1 VHHKFGFLFAIRREN
16 QKNMK
21 NPVFK
26 IAFALLFLSSLTSC
40 MKEVTPAPAVAANAV
55 TAKTTFEVKAS
66 KDFKWNTTNSLNVSF
81 KGIHNDV
88 RVAILKV
95 VTPDGGILFKK
106 LQKANEDYSIQ
117 LTLPAQ
123 YDKVS
128 LQFDGENRTFDTKLG
143 KVEMILN

>member
-1 VHHKFGFLFAIRREN
+1 
-16 QKNMK
+16 MK
-21 NPVFK
+21 NQILK
-26 IAFALLFLSSLTSC
+26 IAFALTFFSTLTSC
-40 MKEVTPAPAVAANAV
+40 LKEATLAPATPANSA
-55 TAKTTFEVKAS
+55 TAKTTSEIKAS

-81 KGIHNDV
+81 KGIPNDV

-95 VTPDGGILFKK
+95 IAPDGSILFKK
-106 LQKANEDYSIQ
+106 FQKANEDYSIQ

-123 YDKVS
+123 YEKVS

>member
-1 VHHKFGFLFAIRREN
+1 
-16 QKNMK
+16 
-21 NPVFK
+21 
-26 IAFALLFLSSLTSC
+26 

-55 TAKTTFEVKAS
+55 TAKTTSDIKAS
-66 KDFKWNTTNSLNVSF
+66 KDFKWNTTNSLSVSF
-81 KGIHNDV
+81 KGVRNDV
-88 RVAILKV
+88 RVAVLKV

-128 LQFDGENRTFDTKLG
+128 LQFDGVNRTYDTKLG
-143 KVEMILN
+143 KVGMILN

>member
-1 VHHKFGFLFAIRREN
+1 MKWEN
-16 QKNMK
+16 QYKMK
-21 NPVFK
+21 NPIFK

-55 TAKTTFEVKAS
+55 TAKTTSDIKAS

-81 KGIHNDV
+81 KGVRNDV
-88 RVAILKV
+88 RVAVLKV
-95 VTPDGGILFKK
+95 VTPDGGILFRK

-128 LQFDGENRTFDTKLG
+128 LQFDGVNRTYDTKLG

>member
-1 VHHKFGFLFAIRREN
+1 
-16 QKNMK
+16 MK
-21 NPVFK
+21 NQILKF
-26 IAFALLFLSSLTSC
+26 AFALLFFSSLTSC
-40 MKEVTPAPAVAANAV
+40 VKEVSPAPAVAANTV
-55 TAKTTFEVKAS
+55 TAKTTSEVKAS
-66 KDFKWNTTNSLNVSF
+66 KDFKWNTSNSLSVSF
-81 KGIHNDV
+81 KGVRNDV
-88 RVAILKV
+88 RIAVLKV

-128 LQFDGENRTFDTKLG
+128 VQFDGVNRTFDIKLG

>member
-1 VHHKFGFLFAIRREN
+1 MNN
-16 QKNMK
+16 QIL
-21 NPVFK
+21 K

-40 MKEVTPAPAVAANAV
+40 MKEVSPAPAVAANAV
-55 TAKTTFEVKAS
+55 TAKTTSELKAS
-66 KDFKWNTTNSLNVSF
+66 KDFKWNTSNSISVSF

-88 RVAILKV
+88 RVSVLKV

-128 LQFDGENRTFDTKLG
+128 VQFDGVNRTFDIKLG

>member
-1 VHHKFGFLFAIRREN
+1 
-16 QKNMK
+16 MK
-21 NPVFK
+21 NQILT
-26 IAFALLFLSSLTSC
+26 IAFALTFLSTLTSC
-40 MKEVTPAPAVAANAV
+40 LKEATLAPATPANSA
-55 TAKTTFEVKAS
+55 TAKTTSEIKAS

-81 KGIHNDV
+81 KGIPKDV

-95 VTPDGGILFKK
+95 IAPDGSILFKK
-106 LQKANEDYSIQ
+106 FQKANEDYSIQ

-123 YDKVS
+123 YEKVS

>member
-1 VHHKFGFLFAIRREN
+1 
-16 QKNMK
+16 MK
-21 NPVFK
+21 NQILT
-26 IAFALLFLSSLTSC
+26 IAFALTFFSTLTSC
-40 MKEVTPAPAVAANAV
+40 LKEATLAPATPANSA
-55 TAKTTFEVKAS
+55 TAKTTSEIKAS

-81 KGIHNDV
+81 KGIPNDV

-95 VTPDGGILFKK
+95 IAPDGSILFKK
-106 LQKANEDYSIQ
+106 FQKANEDYSIQ

-123 YDKVS
+123 YEKVS